1 MFVFLIFKY
10 MFIAYHQQKSYV
22 LKSYFR
28 WACPKKKKQRVRL
41 ARLRPRHDTCL
52 MWTCV
57 MDRIGRT
64 SKQLGT
70 T

>member
-28 WACPKKKKQRVRL
+28 WACPKKKGQASTAQAQ
-41 ARLRPRHDTCL
+41 ARRPLCGL
-52 MWTCV
+52 VPWTV
-57 MDRIGRT
+57 
-64 SKQLGT
+64 
-70 T
+70 